1 MLQRTIFTRILIKNK
16 ANNVLLRPMTSKVSK
31 TLPVSNALKLRPVR
45 QNLKKKS
52 SVGLDSWSVVGYST
66 ADRYNLFS
74 LTERLS
80 TQVSTFKFTDPNFRV
95 LQKLDYLHIY
105 FFYFWLN
112 TSQIK
117 YRKCYAFFRAYI
129 IKYNYQTIWKAI
141 VFVSNH
147 LMKNQA

>member
-1 MLQRTIFTRILIKNK
+1 MLQRSIFTRILIRNK
-16 ANNVLLRPMTSKVSK
+16 VNNVLLRPMTSKVSK

-80 TQVSTFKFTDPNFRV
+80 TQVSTYLVNLQIPIFGYFKRV
-95 LQKLDYLHIY
+95 DI
-105 FFYFWLN
+105 
-112 TSQIK
+112 
-117 YRKCYAFFRAYI
+117 
-129 IKYNYQTIWKAI
+129 
-141 VFVSNH
+141 
-147 LMKNQA
+147 

>member
-1 MLQRTIFTRILIKNK
+1 MLQRSIFTRILIKNK
-16 ANNVLLRPMTSKVSK
+16 VNTVLLRPMTSKVSK

-80 TQVSTFKFTDPNFRV
+80 TQVSTFLVLKFTNPNFRV
-95 LQKLDYLHIY
+95 CTLKEWIINSN
-105 FFYFWLN
+105 FI
-112 TSQIK
+112 T
-117 YRKCYAFFRAYI
+117 YI
-129 IKYNYQTIWKAI
+129 IIY
-141 VFVSNH
+141 
-147 LMKNQA
+147 L

>member
-95 LQKLDYLHIY
+95 LQKLDYLHTACTVY
-105 FFYFWLN
+105 DVLG
-112 TSQIK
+112 
-117 YRKCYAFFRAYI
+117 
-129 IKYNYQTIWKAI
+129 
-141 VFVSNH
+141 
-147 LMKNQA
+147 L